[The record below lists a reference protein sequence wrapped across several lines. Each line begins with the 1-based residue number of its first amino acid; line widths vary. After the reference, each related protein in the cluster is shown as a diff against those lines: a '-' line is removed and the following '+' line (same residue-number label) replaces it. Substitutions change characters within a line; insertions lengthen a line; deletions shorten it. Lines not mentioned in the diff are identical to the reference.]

1 MNITESKLKQIILEE
16 IVDNFLEQVIEE
28 ELDKFLIENDE
39 DLQAYK
45 KDRRRDLVSR
55 IKKGLLPLAVVGG
68 LLGVLGSESSDLSDI
83 KAAERAAAEASVEAE
98 KQLSGHALESVN
110 DLLGSSANFMW
121 NINPDADKGSVGG
134 EAGQDFS
141 DRVSQMQN
149 FPIFQDYDGGRTQ
162 MFSQEYGVLLKLQQ
176 DIKNQIAK
184 GVTSKAD
191 LKPGIDPNTVRG
203 ADMSKEKYAQQYKQL
218 YNLPDFN
225 PAKVSKSDIG
235 GNQAQ
240 MQKAS
245 QGGIKF
251 LKGKGESFGY
261 ESYPLLDMVNPELP
275 NAGMSASQYYMQML
289 NKITGQ
295 DIGK

>member
-16 IVDNFLEQVIEE
+16 IVDNFLEQIIEE
-28 ELDKFLIENDE
+28 ELDKFLLENNA

-45 KDRRRDLVSR
+45 KDQRRDLVAK
-55 IKKGLLPLAVVGG
+55 IKKGLLPLAIVGG
-68 LLGVLGSESSDLSDI
+68 LLAVLGNQSSDLSDI
-83 KAAERAAAEASVEAE
+83 RAAERAASEASVEAS

-149 FPIFQDYDGGRTQ
+149 FPIFQDYNGGRTQ
-162 MFSQEYGVLLKLQQ
+162 MFSQEYGVILKLQK
-176 DIKNQIAK
+176 DIKNQIAQ
-184 GVTSKAD
+184 GITNKAD
-191 LKPGIDPNTVRG
+191 LKPGIDPDTVRG
-203 ADMSKEKYAQQYKQL
+203 ADITKEQYAKQYKQL

-225 PAKVSKSDIG
+225 PAKVSKDDIG

-275 NAGMSASQYYMQML
+275 NAGMSASQYYMQMF

-295 DIGK
+295 SGNK